1 MTKVLGVVGARLNS
15 SRLPAKHLLDL
26 AGKPL
31 IARLFERLELIPEID
46 RLILATT
53 DDAYNRPLIEWAH
66 GNNKK
71 VFAYN
76 GDVNDL
82 VGRVDAL
89 VQTEQP
95 EIVIYFCGDSPL
107 IEPLTVSNLIR
118 ALHADPEAELVE
130 LEPPANGGK
139 YIHEGFSVYRR
150 RVWDRIVMEARSP
163 EEHEHVGVSFRHF
176 ADRLS
181 RKTVPEDQIFSSAN
195 HRISVDT
202 PSDYR
207 FMSEIYSRWYA
218 DHDAANIVS
227 LRWVIDELKRDAA
240 LAAINAHVQ
249 QKAVG
254 DTSMC
259 ALIVCHA
266 GAGIGL
272 GHLSRSLTVARA
284 LQDTTFAGVRL
295 LIQGEPVERSDL
307 VLIPH
312 RYIGLT
318 EDLSAVV
325 RQEVAAK
332 RTDVVVFD
340 IHPRQIPKNLPDLLA
355 QLRAQG
361 VRLVAVDSLLEL
373 CDQFDFVQIP
383 SFYAD
388 PAKTSRCRKPVYY
401 GWDAYLLEK
410 PDSGK
415 AWSPGNKV
423 LVLTGGSDASRL
435 GRSLPDELDAKLPV
449 DTEAH
454 WVRGPY
460 AEPPQ
465 LPARLR
471 LRWIVHDAPAELG
484 GLMAQSNYALTVY
497 GVSFFEL
504 LQHGIPTVVFSPYG
518 DKDRTELDSLKRE
531 QVALIAQDAT
541 RAVDALCGL
550 MRDREAGQI
559 ISRQAAGKIDG
570 QGALRLAQRV
580 QTLVGGK

>member
-1 MTKVLGVVGARLNS
+1 MAKVLGVVGARLNS

-31 IARLFERLELIPEID
+31 IARLFQRLELIPEID
-46 RLILATT
+46 RLVLATT
-53 DDAYNRPLIEWAH
+53 DDAYNRPLVEWAH

-71 VFAYN
+71 VFAYT

-89 VQTEQP
+89 VRTEQP

-107 IEPLTVSNLIR
+107 IEPSTVSNLIHGLR
-118 ALHADPEAELVE
+118 ADPDAALVE
-130 LEPPANGGK
+130 LEPPASGCK

-150 RVWDRIVMEARSP
+150 TVWDRIVREAKLP
-163 EEHEHVGVSFRHF
+163 EEREHVGVSLKRF
-176 ADRLS
+176 ADNLN
-181 RKTVPEDQIFSSAN
+181 RKTVSEDPIFSSVR

-218 DHDAANIVS
+218 AHDTASIVS

-254 DTSMC
+254 DASIS

-284 LQDTTFAGVRL
+284 LQDHAFAGVRL
-295 LIQGEPVERSDL
+295 LVQGEPVDRPAL
-307 VLIPH
+307 ALIPH
-312 RYIGLT
+312 RYIGL
-318 EDLSAVV
+318 EDDLSAALV
-325 RQEVAAK
+325 REVDDK

-340 IHPRQIPKNLPDLLA
+340 IHPQRIPADLSRMLA
-355 QLRAQG
+355 SLRARQ
-361 VRLVAVDSLLEL
+361 VHLVGIDSVLQY
-373 CDQFDFVQIP
+373 CDAFEFVQIP
-383 SFYAD
+383 SFYID
-388 PAKTSRCRKPVYY
+388 LSKLTKCHKPVYS
-401 GWDAYLLEK
+401 GWDCYLLEK
-410 PDSGK
+410 SESEKP
-415 AWSPGNKV
+415 WSPGNKV
-423 LVLTGGSDASRL
+423 LVLTGGSDATQL
-435 GRSLPDELDAKLPV
+435 GRALPSELDAKLPV
-449 DTEAH
+449 GAEVH

-460 AEPPQ
+460 AAPPRMPTQ
-465 LPARLR
+465 PR
-471 LRWIVHDAPAELG
+471 LRWIVHNAPAGLG
-484 GLMAQSNYALTVY
+484 ELMAQSNYALTVY

-504 LQHGIPTVVFSPYG
+504 LQYGIPAVVFSPYG
-518 DKDRTELDSLKRE
+518 DKDRAELDGLERE
-531 QVALIAQDAT
+531 QLAVIAQDAT

-550 MRDREAGQI
+550 MCDRETAQI
-559 ISRQAAGKIDG
+559 ISRHAAGKIDG
-570 QGALRLAQRV
+570 QGATRLAERIRM
-580 QTLVGGK
+580 LVSR